1 MADQK
6 IELEIVLDDGS
17 IKKAFGTIRKEA
29 EDTGKKATDSF
40 SGFLPVAIL
49 NQGLELFDKI
59 ASGVKKAANEMINLS
74 LEAEK
79 VRVVNAQFLSLTQ
92 QNSIAT
98 ESFNA
103 AIQDSIKGLM
113 DDEDALQIANQAMIR
128 LGATAQ
134 RLPEIFELSRKAAA
148 AGFGDMASNAEAF
161 TNAIQTGQTRQL
173 RSLGII
179 ADVTKAQN
187 EFAKSIG
194 LTASQLTEEQKAF
207 VNSNVILDAASKK
220 FKNTDA
226 DIKSFSDSLQRFKV
240 ASADSFERFAIAFDK
255 AFGPSVKGIIDSL
268 TIALNGNGSALK
280 AAAVPVQNLTK
291 EIGMMELKLE
301 RAQQRFNSA
310 TTETSITVYS
320 NQVKILT
327 ADLEELKKRQEAS
340 KLVENDILKDRIEG
354 YSKWKVAAD
363 ARALTEEQERQRQE
377 AALARQQQYSQA
389 QIGFEQQALAARQN
403 RVQFITEADA
413 REFEQQS
420 IYNEQLRLLEEQ
432 HQQSLKDIDVRF
444 SNEKGYAEEERK
456 ALKLQSDAAFAEQE
470 RGIQEANQQRLKDSF
485 TKYGESQAKTW
496 KEMAAMAKIT
506 LVNGIGSSFAAFG
519 QALAKGEDAMAAFG
533 KALLGVLGDI
543 AIQMGQMFI
552 WQGLGFS
559 ANPLM
564 PGAGAGMVAAGI
576 GLSILGGVL
585 KGLAGGGGG
594 STSNASASAGGGLA
608 TGGDSMGTFS
618 AAGPMA
624 TDSRVNPNT
633 VINFTV
639 QGDVLDSSDT
649 QNRIVELLNSAI
661 DTKGAVVRGL

>member
-29 EDTGKKATDSF
+29 EDTGKKATESF
-40 SGFLPVAIL
+40 SAFMPVAIL

-59 ASGVKKAANEMINLS
+59 ASGIKKVADEMINLS

-79 VRVVNAQFLSLTQ
+79 VRVVNAQFVSFTKDAG
-92 QNSIAT
+92 IAT
-98 ESFNA
+98 ESFNN

-113 DDEDALQIANQAMIR
+113 DDEDALQIANQAMIK

-134 RLPEIFELSRKAAA
+134 RLPEIFDLSRKAAA

-161 TNAIQTGQTRQL
+161 TQAILTGQTRQL
-173 RSLGII
+173 KGLGII
-179 ADVTKAQN
+179 ADVTKAQ
-187 EFAKSIG
+187 EKFALSIG
-194 LTASQLTEEQKAF
+194 LTAAQLTEQQKSF

-226 DIKSFSDSLQRFKV
+226 DIKSFSDSLTRFKV
-240 ASADSFERFAIAFDK
+240 ASADSFERFAISFDK

-268 TIALNGNGSALK
+268 TVAINGNGSALK
-280 AAAVPVQNLTK
+280 AAAVPVQNLTR

-301 RAQQRFNSA
+301 RAQDRFNRA
-310 TTETSITVYS
+310 TNETSITVYG
-320 NQVKILT
+320 NQVKNLT
-327 ADLEELKKRQEAS
+327 ADLEELKKKQEAF
-340 KLVENDILKDRIEG
+340 KLIENDLLHTRIEG
-354 YSKWKVAAD
+354 FAQWKVASD
-363 ARALTEEQERQRQE
+363 AKKLTDEQEKQRLEGLAQRQS
-377 AALARQQQYSQA
+377 QFSQA
-389 QIGFEQQALAARQN
+389 EIGFEQQALAARQN
-403 RVQFITEADA
+403 RVQFITDEATK
-413 REFEQQS
+413 EFEQKA
-420 IYNEQLRLLEEQ
+420 IFDEQLRLLEEQ
-432 HQQSLKDIDVRF
+432 HQQSLLDIKIKYTTD
-444 SNEKGYAEEERK
+444 KGFIDDEAKILSVESDLAFYEQKKGIEE
-456 ALKLQSDAAFAEQE
+456 QY
-470 RGIQEANQQRLKDSF
+470 QQNSKDSF

-496 KEMAAMAKIT
+496 KEMASMAKIT

-594 STSNASASAGGGLA
+594 STSNASASSGGGLA
-608 TGGDSMGTFS
+608 TSGDTMGTFS
-618 AAGPMA
+618 AGGPMA
-624 TDSRVNPNT
+624 TDTRINPNT
-633 VINFTV
+633 VVNFTI
-639 QGDVLDSSDT
+639 QGDILDSDAT
-649 QNRIVELLNSAI
+649 QNRIVQLLNDAI
-661 DTKGAVVRGL
+661 DTKGAVVRGI

>member
-29 EDTGKKATDSF
+29 EDTGKKASDSF
-40 SGFLPVAIL
+40 SGLMPLAIL
-49 NQGLELFDKI
+49 NQGLELFDKV
-59 ASGVKKAANEMINLS
+59 AVGLKKVATEMINLS

-79 VRVVNAQFLSLTQ
+79 VRVVNAQFLALTQ

-128 LGATAQ
+128 LGISAQ
-134 RLPEIFELSRKAAA
+134 RLPQIFELSRKAAA
-148 AGFGDMASNAEAF
+148 SGFGDMASNAEAF
-161 TNAIQTGQTRQL
+161 TSAIQTGQTRQL

-179 ADVTKAQN
+179 ADITKAQN

-220 FKNTDA
+220 FKNADA
-226 DIKSFSDSLQRFKV
+226 DIKSFSDSLSRFKV
-240 ASADSFERFAIAFDK
+240 ASANSFERFAIGFDK
-255 AFGPSVKGIIDSL
+255 AFGPTIKGIIDTL
-268 TIALNGNGSALK
+268 TESMDGNGSALK

-291 EIGMMELKLE
+291 EIGLMELKLE
-301 RAQQRFNSA
+301 RAQERFNKA
-310 TTETSITVYS
+310 TTETSITVYG
-320 NQVKILT
+320 NQVKNLS
-327 ADLEELKKRQEAS
+327 ADLDELRKKQEAY
-340 KLVENDILKDRIEG
+340 KLIQNDTLKTQIEG
-354 YSKWKVAAD
+354 YAKFKALDDAKKLSDEQAKQAA
-363 ARALTEEQERQRQE
+363 E
-377 AALARQQQYSQA
+377 AALARQQQFSQA

-403 RVQFITEADA
+403 RVQFITDA
-413 REFEQQS
+413 NTKEFEQEA

-432 HQQSLKDIDVRF
+432 HQQAIKDIQLKYTT
-444 SNEKGYAEEERK
+444 EKQFTNGEAKVLEAQADLAFYEQKKSIEESYQQ
-456 ALKLQSDAAFAEQE
+456 QS
-470 RGIQEANQQRLKDSF
+470 KDSF
-485 TKYGESQAKTW
+485 QKYGESQAKTW
-496 KEMAAMAKIT
+496 REIGAMAKIT
-506 LVNGIGSSFAAFG
+506 MVNGIGSSFAAFG

-533 KALLGVLGDI
+533 KSLLGVLGDI

-564 PGAGAGMVAAGI
+564 PGAGAGMVAADI

-594 STSNASASAGGGLA
+594 STGNASASSGGGLA
-608 TGGDSMGTFS
+608 TGGDAMGNTFTS
-618 AAGPMA
+618 PVAGDA
-624 TDSRVNPNT
+624 RINPNT
-633 VINFTV
+633 VINFTI
-639 QGDVLDSSDT
+639 QGDVLDSDNT
-649 QNRIVELLNSAI
+649 QNRIVQLLNDAI
-661 DTKGAVVRGL
+661 DTKGAVVRGI